1 MRILC
6 FAVAFILT
14 AGCAL
19 QPGIAPVAPAAV
31 AVESVAAPAKPAD
44 TLQEAKLAGYKIV
57 NNNGKTVYCREQLM
71 TGSHMRKEIICLTKA
86 ELEIAREASR
96 RNLEQMQKRVPPP
109 RGT

>member
-1 MRILC
+1 MQLSDDGMWASAQGRLRSMLNPDIYNLW
-6 FAVAFILT
+6 F
-14 AGCAL
+14 
-19 QPGIAPVAPAAV
+19 
-31 AVESVAAPAKPAD
+31 
-44 TLQEAKLAGYKIV
+44 V